1 MRFINLIRRIP
12 ESKSSQPA
20 QLGLSNPNLLSRNSS
35 DSVIRREHRGIV
47 IFLEWPKRIGE
58 KLQPFMSR
66 RNLAAILILVILS
79 LATSI
84 RLLGIRY
91 GLPYTFHTDE
101 PTIVERAL
109 QMLRVGDYNPHF
121 FNYPSL
127 TIYLQAVVYALYFM
141 VRVTEQTAHI
151 IHIVDMPNHFFYLP
165 GRLATALIGVV
176 TVGLTYFVGKR
187 MYGEEKG
194 TRIGLMAAL
203 FLAVMPIHIEES
215 RWITPNVPTGFFVL
229 LSFYFA
235 YLVWEEGEW
244 YHYLFA
250 GLSAGLAASAKYN
263 GLLVIISLLIA
274 HLLSPKRRDYASL
287 LVGIMA
293 FPIGFLIGTPYAL
306 IDPAQFLFG
315 FRAEQI
321 HYRFQGHQGA
331 EHEFW
336 WYAQYL
342 YSVGAGQLLSLIAI
356 IGFVYGF
363 FKGWRK
369 HLVLSVFPVL
379 YFIVMSSFIV
389 KFERNLIPMLPFLAL
404 WCAWGVEG
412 VSALLWRAIQSWRTR
427 YSLLVLMRII
437 IPLVIIVHPLSLG
450 IEYGLVLTRTDTIIM
465 AGKWVTDNLP
475 KDSIVC
481 YGYEEFAPHYIPPI
495 SESQFV
501 VEPVTYKQLEKASPA
516 FYRLCDYFIVNEQL
530 FTPLPDWKLLQ
541 RFDPATLHHPGRRFG
556 IYEVPS
562 DNSRVMDEI
571 LEEFSDPAILSRLV
585 WQQGADKASATIAES
600 VLTIVYSN
608 TQGVAD
614 AVFFDLPLNIDL
626 REALALLLRVK
637 LAQGSYLTLETV
649 VDGQYWRPVNL
660 NYYQGT
666 GEWTTLIIPLAN
678 GQHLN
683 AVRISVSEPD
693 ETPRTPRY
701 ALSIDWLKIRR
712 IVPEP

>member
-109 QMLRVGDYNPHF
+109 RMLRVGDYNPHF

-235 YLVWEEGEW
+235 YPCQ
-244 YHYLFA
+244 
-250 GLSAGLAASAKYN
+250 AK
-263 GLLVIISLLIA
+263 
-274 HLLSPKRRDYASL
+274 
-287 LVGIMA
+287 
-293 FPIGFLIGTPYAL
+293 
-306 IDPAQFLFG
+306 
-315 FRAEQI
+315 
-321 HYRFQGHQGA
+321 
-331 EHEFW
+331 
-336 WYAQYL
+336 
-342 YSVGAGQLLSLIAI
+342 
-356 IGFVYGF
+356 
-363 FKGWRK
+363 
-369 HLVLSVFPVL
+369 
-379 YFIVMSSFIV
+379 
-389 KFERNLIPMLPFLAL
+389 
-404 WCAWGVEG
+404 
-412 VSALLWRAIQSWRTR
+412 
-427 YSLLVLMRII
+427 
-437 IPLVIIVHPLSLG
+437 
-450 IEYGLVLTRTDTIIM
+450 
-465 AGKWVTDNLP
+465 
-475 KDSIVC
+475 
-481 YGYEEFAPHYIPPI
+481 
-495 SESQFV
+495 
-501 VEPVTYKQLEKASPA
+501 
-516 FYRLCDYFIVNEQL
+516 
-530 FTPLPDWKLLQ
+530 
-541 RFDPATLHHPGRRFG
+541 
-556 IYEVPS
+556 
-562 DNSRVMDEI
+562 
-571 LEEFSDPAILSRLV
+571 
-585 WQQGADKASATIAES
+585 
-600 VLTIVYSN
+600 
-608 TQGVAD
+608 
-614 AVFFDLPLNIDL
+614 
-626 REALALLLRVK
+626 
-637 LAQGSYLTLETV
+637 
-649 VDGQYWRPVNL
+649 
-660 NYYQGT
+660 
-666 GEWTTLIIPLAN
+666 
-678 GQHLN
+678 
-683 AVRISVSEPD
+683 
-693 ETPRTPRY
+693 
-701 ALSIDWLKIRR
+701 
-712 IVPEP
+712 